1 LHEEGLEFA
10 WFCRRNRA
18 SSACFPFP
26 DLFSNELE
34 SWNPETL
41 DDARNCTSE
50 MMIPAQDES
59 EPRSWTWQFSK
70 TKMCKFNLVGMC
82 MKGSQCPFAHQKGE
96 LRALPDLTCTKLCK
110 TLIQTGTCDDAKCTY
125 AHSKD
130 ELRATSTFHKTKLCR
145 FSQMGH
151 CALGSKCNFAH
162 SDEELRPL
170 DTTSLPQPPSPSS
183 PTPEE
188 SLRRSEF
195 QAAPRVPKAQAA
207 APAAQQAKPVQ
218 APRKPQMQQIVL
230 QQQQQQQLQ
239 HQQHQLHQQQLQQQ
253 LQLQQQQL
261 QQQQQEILE
270 HQQQNKMLTLALQ
283 QQLALASTTFGSFGL
298 LKGLQ
303 PFQVATPVSDDF
315 VDVPLATH
323 SPPDVPEDAKVAP
336 PKRRGGRRG
345 KGRSLSKGEFGDF
358 SLEVEE
364 F

>member
-1 LHEEGLEFA
+1 M
-10 WFCRRNRA
+10 N
-18 SSACFPFP
+18 
-26 DLFSNELE
+26 
-34 SWNPETL
+34 
-41 DDARNCTSE
+41 
-50 MMIPAQDES
+50 PAQDES
-59 EPRSWTWQFSK
+59 EPRSRTWQFSK

-188 SLRRSEF
+188 SLRRSDL
-195 QAAPRVPKAQAA
+195 QAAPRVPKALAA
-207 APAAQQAKPVQ
+207 QAQQAKPVQ

-230 QQQQQQQLQ
+230 QQQQQQLQ

-303 PFQVATPVSDDF
+303 PFQVATLPVSDDF
-315 VDVPLATH
+315 DDVPLAAH